1 MPRHVVKGHYWF
13 LLSWASK
20 NFRINIYRCYF
31 CLYMI
36 ASVPWSQMFILHLQD
51 RTASNIKLLYL
62 KQLASRKAKPLW
74 IINLCI
80 WFLTVFRVRSQHWN
94 VVVSA
99 RPLFLACGFGCL
111 VSCIFCVFIHYCN
124 CPTPRRPFGA
134 LHQVSNIHTVPQYW
148 IGLSLLWILP
158 QFQTLNSSSYLT
170 APVLKLLAV
179 CSYLCVTLF
188 NAVYFCVEV

>member
-1 MPRHVVKGHYWF
+1 
-13 LLSWASK
+13 
-20 NFRINIYRCYF
+20 
-31 CLYMI
+31 
-36 ASVPWSQMFILHLQD
+36 MFILHLQD

-158 QFQTLNSSSYLT
+158 LLQTLNSSSYLT

-188 NAVYFCVEV
+188 NAVYFCVEVQALSCGCVNVSLKLWWTGKLGVHLQPSVWSKVSCCHQVWLHQ